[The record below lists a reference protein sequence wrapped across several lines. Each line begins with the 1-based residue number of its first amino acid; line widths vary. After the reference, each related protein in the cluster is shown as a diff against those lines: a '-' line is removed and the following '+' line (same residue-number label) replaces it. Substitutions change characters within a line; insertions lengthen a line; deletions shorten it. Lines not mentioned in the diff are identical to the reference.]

1 MFASVLPLR
10 AIAFQILFLLMAI
23 AIESHVFA
31 VQLTLPPKQPNGIS
45 PQQSVQIAA
54 TLNLLTAIAGWF
66 VFFSIQPL
74 LPPLL
79 KQQLLSFIFFDQW
92 SANAAFPAI
101 LAGFLTFFASFAV
114 KLLGLSALEWLLLS
128 PDEWAARQAASSPRY
143 RLAQG
148 LLGDRNRDKKPS
160 TNLSNTLLAA
170 NAFSYTAILA
180 VLFARRIVDEV
191 LLRVG

>member
-31 VQLTLPPKQPNGIS
+31 VQLALPPKQPNGVS

-54 TLNLLTAIAGWF
+54 TLNLLTAMAGWF
-66 VFFSIQPL
+66 VFFLIQPW
-74 LPPLL
+74 LPLPL

-92 SANAAFPAI
+92 SADAAFPAI

-114 KLLGLSALEWLLLS
+114 KLLGLAALEWLLLT
-128 PDEWAARQAASSPRY
+128 PDEWASRRESSNPRY
-143 RLAQG
+143 RLGQG
-148 LLGDRNRDKKPS
+148 LLKDKDRDKKPP

-191 LLRVG
+191 ILTLG

>member
-66 VFFSIQPL
+66 VFFSVQSL

-92 SANAAFPAI
+92 SADAAFPAI
-101 LAGFLTFFASFAV
+101 LA
-114 KLLGLSALEWLLLS
+114 ALEWLLLS
-128 PDEWAARQAASSPRY
+128 PDEWAARREASSPRY
-143 RLAQG
+143 RSVQG
-148 LLGDRNRDKKPS
+148 LLRDRDRDKKPP